1 MNLKDSLLRVRLFLL
16 QRIFPGSSNFW
27 IKVYKNGG
35 NSGPGSYGKLANFK
49 AEFLNSFIEKNE
61 IDSIIEF
68 GCGDGN
74 QISLGRY
81 KSYLGFDIAPEAISL
96 CIKKFSND
104 ASKSFLLYQPEYFKP
119 GGKIAADLTL
129 SLDVIYHLVEL
140 EKFEVHLRQLFES
153 SNKWVIIYGY
163 DSDSFFPEPYSKP
176 RKFTEWIARQLPE
189 WSLESIVKNKYPL
202 GGGSIS
208 TWADF
213 YVFKKIAS

>member
-1 MNLKDSLLRVRLFLL
+1 VNLKDRLLRVRLFLL

-35 NSGPGSYGKLANFK
+35 DSGPGSYGKLANFK
-49 AEFLNSFIEKNE
+49 AEFLNNFIEKNE

-104 ASKSFLLYQPEYFKP
+104 VSKSFLLYQPEYFKP

-163 DSDSFFPEPYSKP
+163 DSDNFFPEPYSKP
-176 RKFTEWIARQLPE
+176 RKFTGWIASQLPE

-202 GGGSIS
+202 GGESTS